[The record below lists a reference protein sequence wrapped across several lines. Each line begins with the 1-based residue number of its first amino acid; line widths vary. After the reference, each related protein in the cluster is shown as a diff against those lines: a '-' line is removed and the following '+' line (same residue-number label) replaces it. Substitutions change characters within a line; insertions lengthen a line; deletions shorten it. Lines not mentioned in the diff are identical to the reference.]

1 MKRHLVVTLVAL
13 SSIMTLSINVAK
25 ADDLFGNPDAGRAVW
40 QGAYI
45 GAHTGAGLGTAGGL
59 STGGTVIGLHGGYNF
74 QAGQIVGGG
83 EVDATSSQ
91 IKNNA
96 SGETFTQKWMTSGRM
111 RGGFVNGNL
120 MTFGT
125 FGIAASATNYT
136 NTYSTD
142 VSKIGWVYGGGV
154 EAMVMPHVV
163 LRGELL
169 RYDMGSAS
177 YKNSIGQS
185 VALDTQSN
193 VFRFGISYKF

>member
-1 MKRHLVVTLVAL
+1 MKRQIVSTLLAL
-13 SSIMTLSINVAK
+13 SSVTMISVSATK
-25 ADDLFGNPDAGRAVW
+25 ADDLFGAADTGRALW

-91 IKNNA
+91 IKNSA

-111 RGGFVNGNL
+111 RGGFVYGNL
-120 MTFGT
+120 MTYGT
-125 FGIAASATNYT
+125 FGMVASATNYT

-142 VSKIGWVYGGGV
+142 VSKVGWVYGGGV

-177 YKNSIGQS
+177 YLNSAAQS
-185 VALDTQSN
+185 VSLDTQSN
-193 VFRFGISYKF
+193 VFRFGVSYKF